1 MYTIG
6 YKSIAM
12 SKSFK
17 SLSHAPKRRILF
29 MMHCLTRI
37 AAPTAAMRFC
47 SPGLS
52 LVGLAAVL
60 DPKTV
65 TSTKASQKTKIRP
78 FPTPTATCE
87 TATLA
92 IG

>member
-12 SKSFK
+12 SKS
-17 SLSHAPKRRILF
+17 LSTQRSDPFHDALPYTDRRSHSSDYIY
-29 MMHCLTRI
+29 
-37 AAPTAAMRFC
+37 MRFC